1 VNPAVIKPQAS
12 IIITTHNRPHLLPRA
27 IESARLAGTDLEI
40 IVVDDASDDNTAEV
54 CRSFNG
60 NVKYVRVDR
69 NQGVAGARN
78 IGLLASQGDFVS
90 FLDDDDTRLPG
101 SMNKQLAMLRQEPN
115 AGLIYAQTIIGD
127 QDGHTPRGIT
137 PEELPQGDLF
147 FKLLARNF
155 IPCGSV
161 VFRRA
166 CLSAVGLLDD
176 SISGPDDWDFWIRVA
191 EIYPIIALEEPV
203 GVWRQSNPASGQ
215 GTSNIGRL
223 VSLGIKQFGKWM
235 KLPRMAGVSRKTKR
249 ALWLQFSDRMA
260 ARLIWD
266 SVRALRLGRLGQ
278 VIGNLATIPRL
289 HPLALPKVL
298 KTRVMVLSWKELHE
312 LWNRAA

>member
-1 VNPAVIKPQAS
+1 MVNKPQAS

-27 IESARLAGTDLEI
+27 IESARVAGSNLEI
-40 IVVDDASDDNTAEV
+40 VVVDDASADNTAEV
-54 CRSFNG
+54 CQSFDG

-78 IGLLASQGDFVS
+78 IGLLASQGEFVS

-101 SMNKQLAMLRQEPN
+101 SMDKQVAMLRQNPE

-127 QDGHTPRGIT
+127 QDGQTRRGIT

-155 IPCGSV
+155 IPCGSA

-203 GVWRQSNPASGQ
+203 AVWRQSTPVSGQ
-215 GTSNIGRL
+215 GTSNISRL
-223 VSLGIKQFGKWM
+223 ISLGTRQFDKWM
-235 KLPRMAGVSRKTKR
+235 ALPRMAGASRKTKR

-266 SVRALRLGRLGQ
+266 SVRAFRLGRLSQ
-278 VIGNLATIPRL
+278 VGRNLATIPRL
-289 HPLALPKVL
+289 HPLAVPQVL
-298 KTRVMVLSWKELHE
+298 RTRVWVLSWKELHE
-312 LWNRAA
+312 LWHRAAA